1 MQTENMTVMEVA
13 QFLRVSR
20 QTIYN
25 MVRDGK
31 VPHFRVGNKVRFK
44 RADIEAL
51 TQPQT
56 KTKPQLD
63 GADDE

>member
-1 MQTENMTVMEVA
+1 MQTENMTVLEVA

-25 MVRDGK
+25 MVREGK
-31 VPHFRVGNKVRFK
+31 VPHFRGANKVRSK

-51 TQPQT
+51 TQTQ
-56 KTKPQLD
+56 TKPQLN
-63 GADDE
+63 GAEDE